1 MNSYLKRNYKIIIN
15 RANKKRYRSFINI
28 FDLDITEIQS
38 LDENSKLEKK
48 RRAIIEKG
56 TE

>member
-1 MNSYLKRNYKIIIN
+1 MNSYLKRNYKIISN